1 MPNKIQYRRV
11 GDYLIP
17 NLILPPEE
25 TAITLGKW
33 GMMYKSYLEKHKKVL
48 FNSLLIKG
56 NLYQH
61 CAEIEAQ
68 AKDMFNTLVEQMK
81 KAEGVT
87 EQLKEENARLRQ
99 ETYHA
104 REGLQELARLHTL
117 VRFDDKWDFPIVTAR
132 VIGHNPGR
140 FLTTMVI
147 NRGSEHGVKEN
158 MPVFSMNGLVGKI
171 SKASMTHSRVQ
182 LLVDPNLKLSVMD
195 RRTRVVG
202 FLESMD
208 GVRLT
213 ALVPTHAGVHAGDT
227 LVTSGLGGIF
237 PKGIPVGTV
246 KDVRKSDLDVMRQ
259 MEVEPFQDF
268 SILEEVFVM
277 EKEPDWLIKELLDE

>member
-1 MPNKIQYRRV
+1 MLRAIRFIVDLFTQRHGIVAFVFFLALGLLMRQAPNPIRESIVSTAVSTLYFPAQRIVSAV
-11 GDYLIP
+11 GH
-17 NLILPPEE
+17 
-25 TAITLGKW
+25 
-33 GMMYKSYLEKHKKVL
+33 YKTVALE
-48 FNSLLIKG
+48 N
-56 NLYQH
+56 
-61 CAEIEAQ
+61 
-68 AKDMFNTLVEQMK
+68 
-81 KAEGVT
+81 

-117 VRFDDKWDFPIVTAR
+117 VRFDDKWDYPIVTAR
-132 VIGHNPGR
+132 VVGHNPGR

-147 NRGSEHGVKEN
+147 NRGTEHGVKEN
-158 MPVFSMNGLVGKI
+158 MPVFSMTGLVGKI
-171 SKASMTHSRVQ
+171 SKATMSHSRVQ

-208 GVRLT
+208 GRRLM
-213 ALVPTHAGVHAGDT
+213 AMVPTHAGIHAGDT

-246 KDVRKSDLDVMRQ
+246 KEVRKSDLDVMRL
-259 MEVEPFQDF
+259 MDVEPFQEF

-277 EKEPDWLIKELLDE
+277 EKEPDWIIKELLDE

>member
-1 MPNKIQYRRV
+1 MFRAFRFIVDLFSQRHGIVAFVFFLVLGLLMRQAPVPIRESIV
-11 GDYLIP
+11 T
-17 NLILPPEE
+17 
-25 TAITLGKW
+25 TAISTLYFPAQMIVSAVGH
-33 GMMYKSYLEKHKKVL
+33 YKSIALE
-48 FNSLLIKG
+48 N
-56 NLYQH
+56 
-61 CAEIEAQ
+61 
-68 AKDMFNTLVEQMK
+68 
-81 KAEGVT
+81 

-117 VRFDDKWDFPIVTAR
+117 VRFDDKWDYPIVTSR
-132 VIGHNPGR
+132 VVGHNPGR

-147 NRGSEHGVKEN
+147 NRGTEHGVHEN
-158 MPVFSMNGLVGKI
+158 MPVFSMNGLVGKV
-171 SKASMTHSRVQ
+171 SKATLNHSRVQ

-195 RRTRVVG
+195 RKTRVVG

-213 ALVPTHAGVHAGDT
+213 AMVPTHAGIRAGDT

-246 KDVRKSDLDVMRQ
+246 KDIRKSDLDVMRQ
-259 MEVEPFQDF
+259 MDVEPFQDF
-268 SILEEVFVM
+268 TTFEEVFVM
-277 EKEPDWLIKELLDE
+277 EKEPDWIVKELLDE

>member
-1 MPNKIQYRRV
+1 MLRAYRFIVDLFTQRHGIVAFVFFLALGLLMRQAPNPIRESV
-11 GDYLIP
+11 VS
-17 NLILPPEE
+17 
-25 TAITLGKW
+25 TALSTLYFPAQRIVSAMGH
-33 GMMYKSYLEKHKKVL
+33 YKS
-48 FNSLLIKG
+48 I
-56 NLYQH
+56 
-61 CAEIEAQ
+61 AQ
-68 AKDMFNTLVEQMK
+68 EN
-81 KAEGVT
+81 

-99 ETYHA
+99 ETFHA

-117 VRFDDKWDFPIVTAR
+117 VRFDDKWDYPIVTAR
-132 VIGHNPGR
+132 VVGHNPGR

-147 NRGSEHGVKEN
+147 NRGVEHGVKEN

-171 SKASMTHSRVQ
+171 SKSTKNHSRVQ

-208 GVRLT
+208 GRRLT
-213 ALVPTHAGVHAGDT
+213 AMIPTHAGVHAGDT

-246 KDVRKSDLDVMRQ
+246 KEIRKSDLDVMCQ
-259 MEVEPFQDF
+259 MDVNPFQEF

-277 EKEPDWLIKELLDE
+277 EKEPDWIVKELLDE

>member
-1 MPNKIQYRRV
+1 MLRAYRFIVDLFTQRHGIV
-11 GDYLIP
+11 AFVFFLVLGLLMRQAPVPIR
-17 NLILPPEE
+17 ESVVS
-25 TAITLGKW
+25 TALSSLYFPAQRIVSAMGH
-33 GMMYKSYLEKHKKVL
+33 YKS
-48 FNSLLIKG
+48 I
-56 NLYQH
+56 
-61 CAEIEAQ
+61 AQ
-68 AKDMFNTLVEQMK
+68 EN
-81 KAEGVT
+81 

-99 ETYHA
+99 ETFHA

-117 VRFDDKWDFPIVTAR
+117 VRFDDKWDYPIVTAR
-132 VIGHNPGR
+132 VVGHNPGR

-147 NRGSEHGVKEN
+147 NRGVEHGVKEN

-171 SKASMTHSRVQ
+171 SKSTTNHSRVQ

-208 GVRLT
+208 GRRLT
-213 ALVPTHAGVHAGDT
+213 AMIPTHAGVHTGDT

-246 KDVRKSDLDVMRQ
+246 KEIRKSDLDVMCQ
-259 MEVEPFQDF
+259 MDVNPFQEF

-277 EKEPDWLIKELLDE
+277 EKEPDWIVKELLDE

>member
-1 MPNKIQYRRV
+1 MFRAFRFIVDLFSQRHGIVAFVFSLVLGLLMRQAPLPIRESIVTTAVSTLYFPAQRIVSAV
-11 GDYLIP
+11 GH
-17 NLILPPEE
+17 
-25 TAITLGKW
+25 
-33 GMMYKSYLEKHKKVL
+33 YKSIALE
-48 FNSLLIKG
+48 N
-56 NLYQH
+56 
-61 CAEIEAQ
+61 
-68 AKDMFNTLVEQMK
+68 
-81 KAEGVT
+81 

-117 VRFDDKWDFPIVTAR
+117 VRFDDKWDYPIVTSR
-132 VIGHNPGR
+132 VVGHNPGR

-147 NRGSEHGVKEN
+147 NRGTEHGVHEN
-158 MPVFSMNGLVGKI
+158 MPVFSMNGLVGKV
-171 SKASMTHSRVQ
+171 SKATLNHSRVQ

-195 RRTRVVG
+195 RKTRVVG

-213 ALVPTHAGVHAGDT
+213 AMVPTHAGIRPGDT
-227 LVTSGLGGIF
+227 LITSGLGGIF

-259 MEVEPFQDF
+259 MDVEPFQDF
-268 SILEEVFVM
+268 TTLEEVFVM
-277 EKEPDWLIKELLDE
+277 EKEPDWIVKELLDE

>member
-1 MPNKIQYRRV
+1 MLRAYRFIVDLFTQRHGIV
-11 GDYLIP
+11 AFVFFLVLGLLMRQAPVPIR
-17 NLILPPEE
+17 ESVVS
-25 TAITLGKW
+25 TALSSLYFPAQRIVSAMGH
-33 GMMYKSYLEKHKKVL
+33 YKS
-48 FNSLLIKG
+48 I
-56 NLYQH
+56 
-61 CAEIEAQ
+61 AQ
-68 AKDMFNTLVEQMK
+68 EN
-81 KAEGVT
+81 

-99 ETYHA
+99 ETFHA

-117 VRFDDKWDFPIVTAR
+117 VRFDDKWDYPIVTAR
-132 VIGHNPGR
+132 VVGHNPGR

-147 NRGSEHGVKEN
+147 NRGVEHGVKEN

-171 SKASMTHSRVQ
+171 SKSTKNHSRVQ

-208 GVRLT
+208 GRRLT
-213 ALVPTHAGVHAGDT
+213 AMIPTHAGVHAGDT

-246 KDVRKSDLDVMRQ
+246 KEIRKSDLDVMCQ
-259 MEVEPFQDF
+259 MDVNPFQEF

-277 EKEPDWLIKELLDE
+277 EKEPDWIVKELLDE

>member
-1 MPNKIQYRRV
+1 MLRAIRFNVDLFTQRHGIVAFVFFLALGLLMRQAPNPIRESIVSTAVSTLYFPAQRIVSAV
-11 GDYLIP
+11 GH
-17 NLILPPEE
+17 
-25 TAITLGKW
+25 
-33 GMMYKSYLEKHKKVL
+33 YKTVALE
-48 FNSLLIKG
+48 N
-56 NLYQH
+56 
-61 CAEIEAQ
+61 
-68 AKDMFNTLVEQMK
+68 
-81 KAEGVT
+81 

-117 VRFDDKWDFPIVTAR
+117 VRFDDKWDYPIVTAR
-132 VIGHNPGR
+132 VVGHNPGR

-147 NRGSEHGVKEN
+147 NRGTEHGVKEN

-171 SKASMTHSRVQ
+171 SKATMSHSRVQ

-208 GVRLT
+208 GRRLM
-213 ALVPTHAGVHAGDT
+213 AMVPTHAGIHAGDT

-246 KDVRKSDLDVMRQ
+246 KEVRKSDLDVMRL
-259 MEVEPFQDF
+259 MDVEPFQEF

-277 EKEPDWLIKELLDE
+277 EKEPDWIIKELLDE